1 MIAEVV
7 LRDASIQ
14 FDRRY
19 SYLWPADFP
28 RPQVGMRVAVPFGKG
43 NQTREAYVWHV
54 RPADEEVNNSYQAKN
69 VAELLYSESVLNAEQ
84 IQLVEMMR
92 LRYACT
98 YGEAIRCMLPP
109 GFNLKTNLRDKEE
122 RTVALADPEA
132 VIALLEE
139 GRLKSL
145 KQLRVFEL
153 LLEYGETAVSEVKES
168 VQITEAVLK
177 RLAEKQL
184 LVFGKRPMVT
194 ETETPSDTAPE
205 EALEATLE
213 QAAAL
218 NCLLEAILRKP
229 DTDTR
234 RLKEYLL
241 HGITGSGKTEVY
253 LQLAK
258 EVLEAG
264 RSCLILVPEI
274 ALTPQMIERFTLRF
288 GSEVAVMHSR
298 LSQRERFEQWK
309 RISSGQ
315 VRLLVG
321 VRSAIFMPLQDLALI
336 VMDEEHETSYQ
347 SDMNPR
353 YHARTIARLRARD
366 KHCLLLLAS
375 ATPSVETYARCTS
388 DKTRLLELKLRPG
401 AATLPATRIVDMRR
415 ELNEGHAAL
424 FSRPLLTGLEQCFRH
439 GEQAM
444 LFINR
449 RGFAGLY
456 LCRSCGYKPSCPAC
470 SVALTYHKDPYA
482 TQGRLLCHYCG
493 HLEAAPGRCPACGE
507 EKIQAYGLGTQ
518 QVENTVKSLFPGRKV
533 LRMDQDTTYAKFAFK
548 EILDAFRNHEAD
560 VLIGTQMIAKGHDIP
575 NVTLVGV
582 LACDQLL
589 NGNDYRANERGFQL
603 ITQASGRAGRG
614 DQPGK
619 VILQSFEPEHA
630 TLQAAAR
637 QDYASFY
644 EQEIA
649 FRKTLHY
656 PPFAS
661 IARIV
666 VSCVDSRSAQAHGQA
681 LERIIAIA
689 MRDQQSLRSLKI
701 FPLQAAYPSR
711 LYGKSRFQILLKSQD
726 EAALSYILRLV
737 RQVRSSP
744 EISLSLSLDPA

>member
-19 SYLWPADFP
+19 SYLWPADLPEPFI
-28 RPQVGMRVAVPFGKG
+28 GMRVAVPFGKA
-43 NQTREAYVWHV
+43 NKTREAYVWQI
-54 RPADEEVNNSYQAKN
+54 RPEDEERDEGFQTKK
-69 VAELLYSESVLNAEQ
+69 VAELLYPDSVLSADQ

-109 GFNLKTNLRDKEE
+109 GFNLKSNLRDREE
-122 RTVALADPEA
+122 RTVALVDPEA
-132 VIALLEE
+132 VIALLEA
-139 GRLKSL
+139 GRLTSL
-145 KQLRVFEL
+145 KQQRVFEL
-153 LLEYGETAVSEVKES
+153 LLEYGESSVTEVKES

-177 RLAEKQL
+177 RLAEKNL
-184 LVFGKRPMVT
+184 IVYGKRPISN
-194 ETETPSDTAPE
+194 EIEPESNAIPEAAPE
-205 EALEATLE
+205 PTLE

-218 NCLLEAILRKP
+218 NGLLEAILRKP
-229 DTDTR
+229 DTDSR

-253 LQLAK
+253 LQLTK
-258 EVLEAG
+258 EVLDAG

-288 GSEVAVMHSR
+288 GTEVAVMHSR

-309 RISSGQ
+309 RIMRGE

-321 VRSAIFMPLQDLALI
+321 VRSAIFMPLRDLALI
-336 VMDEEHETSYQ
+336 VMDEEHESSYQ

-375 ATPSVETYARCTS
+375 ATPSVETFARCAS

-401 AATLPATRIVDMRR
+401 TAALPATRIVDMRR
-415 ELNEGHAAL
+415 ELSEGHAAL
-424 FSRPLLTGLEQCFRH
+424 FSRPLLTSLEQCFRQ

-456 LCRSCGYKPSCPAC
+456 LCRACGYKSSCPSC
-470 SVALTYHKDPYA
+470 SVALTYHKQAYA
-482 TQGRLLCHYCG
+482 SQGRLLCHYCG
-493 HLEAAPGRCPACGE
+493 HLEAAPTRCPACGE

-518 QVENTVKSLFPGRKV
+518 QVESAIKNLFPGRKV
-533 LRMDQDTTYAKFAFK
+533 LRMDQDTTFAKFAFK

-575 NVTLVGV
+575 NVTLVGI

-589 NGNDYRANERGFQL
+589 NGNDYKANERGFQL

-614 DQPGK
+614 NQPGK

-644 EQEIA
+644 QQEIA
-649 FRKTLHY
+649 FRKALHY
-656 PPFAS
+656 PPFFS
-661 IARIV
+661 IARII
-666 VSCVDSRSAQAHGQA
+666 VSCVDSRSAKSQGEHIEM
-681 LERIIAIA
+681 LIRTA
-689 MRDQQSLRSLKI
+689 MKDQENLQTLKI
-701 FPLQAAYPSR
+701 FPLQAAFPAR

-737 RQVRSSP
+737 RQIRSSP